1 MPTEK
6 YNSNSATL
14 GSAVKLG
21 NFVNQ
26 SAEWHEA
33 RSAGIGG
40 SEVGVIIGVNQWESP
55 FTLWA
60 KKLGKIE
67 TQPITSEAAEWGTR
81 LEPAVISK
89 FADNHA
95 ELEVFSDVGT
105 WTHKD
110 RTWQIANPDGL
121 IWDGKEMA
129 ILEIKTARYE
139 DDWVNGIPLSYQAQV
154 QWYLQVF
161 GFSKAY
167 VAVLFSGSKY
177 KEFELLA
184 SDFEQEVNLGAVEN
198 FRKYLDE
205 DKQPD
210 YDGASNTYE
219 TIRLLHPDI
228 DPDGEIE
235 LGDLYEH
242 YTNAQS
248 ALAET
253 DKLATELKSRVLD
266 AMGKAKRGLY
276 DGEWV
281 VSRQARGSGAPF
293 LVNKKS

>member
-6 YNSNSATL
+6 YTSNSATL
-14 GSAVKLG
+14 GSAVKIG
-21 NFVNQ
+21 TFENQ

-33 RSAGIGG
+33 RAAGIGG

-89 FADNHA
+89 FADNHP

-105 WTHKD
+105 WSHKD
-110 RTWQIANPDGL
+110 RAWQISNPDGL

-139 DDWVNGIPLSYQAQV
+139 DDWINGIPLSYQAQV

-184 SDFEQEVNLGAVEN
+184 SDFEQEVNLSAVEN
-198 FRKYLDE
+198 FKTYIE
-205 DKQPD
+205 QDKQPD

-248 ALAET
+248 ALAEA

-293 LVNKKS
+293 LVNKKN